1 MRKITTVAVAS
12 LIALASAQSAA
23 AQRPLDIDV
32 GAFGQYN
39 LHDDK
44 LNLDDGLSVGA
55 RLALYLISGFAV
67 EADYNYGKTDWDN
80 NGTITDIT
88 YRPWAL
94 RLLWSM
100 PVSPSA
106 RFVFGAGYTQLIYEG
121 RTEEIVPGTVAA
133 NEYEDAF
140 AGLIGFKAC
149 IGDKWHWRVDAL
161 ANHAPSPNFTGG
173 ADLGGKAT
181 SYGLRAGFGRM
192 LRGTCVK
199 DPFSWSFTL
208 VPPSSQIRVGQTQ
221 SLTMDARDM
230 RGRAIGMS
238 DVRNYRCTSD
248 NPNVATVDNNGV
260 ITGVGPGTAT
270 ITCTGTVSG
279 KIQTATHTVTVRR
292 ADWRLTVTGGGS
304 FQVGQST
311 RVSASAADEDNRP
324 VTGTVTWTSSNA
336 GVATVDANGNVTCA
350 SAGTAT
356 ITGTMTRDGETRTG
370 STQIT
375 CTAPAPPPRA
385 ALVAQLTDVHFG
397 FNRSDLTRI
406 GRDTLTWVVGQLNSA
421 AGSQWII
428 SVEGHTDPYGS
439 DEYNEGLANRRAQ
452 AVYDYLI
459 RNGVAASRIAAH
471 VGFGE
476 RCLLLNDDHDRP
488 QLSRAQ
494 HVENRRVEIWNL
506 NGTAVPTSCRPASDY
521 QR

>member
-88 YRPWAL
+88 YRPWAI

-106 RFVFGAGYTQLIYEG
+106 RFVFGAGYTQLVYEG
-121 RTEEIVPGTVAA
+121 RTEEVVPGTVAA

-140 AGLIGFKAC
+140 AGLIGFKSC

-173 ADLGGKAT
+173 PELEGKAT

-221 SLTMDARDM
+221 PLTMDARD
-230 RGRAIGMS
+230 
-238 DVRNYRCTSD
+238 
-248 NPNVATVDNNGV
+248 
-260 ITGVGPGTAT
+260 
-270 ITCTGTVSG
+270 
-279 KIQTATHTVTVRR
+279 
-292 ADWRLTVTGGGS
+292 
-304 FQVGQST
+304 
-311 RVSASAADEDNRP
+311 
-324 VTGTVTWTSSNA
+324 
-336 GVATVDANGNVTCA
+336 
-350 SAGTAT
+350 
-356 ITGTMTRDGETRTG
+356 
-370 STQIT
+370 
-375 CTAPAPPPRA
+375 
-385 ALVAQLTDVHFG
+385 
-397 FNRSDLTRI
+397 
-406 GRDTLTWVVGQLNSA
+406 
-421 AGSQWII
+421 
-428 SVEGHTDPYGS
+428 
-439 DEYNEGLANRRAQ
+439 
-452 AVYDYLI
+452 
-459 RNGVAASRIAAH
+459 
-471 VGFGE
+471 
-476 RCLLLNDDHDRP
+476 
-488 QLSRAQ
+488 
-494 HVENRRVEIWNL
+494 
-506 NGTAVPTSCRPASDY
+506 
-521 QR
+521 